1 MSGNAVQEAPVP
13 PGHLGARQRK
23 HDGDQYLAGRAD
35 YVNDVMLPGTVHV
48 ALVRSPHPHARI
60 VGIDTSEAQADPSV
74 VAVLTGEQAATL
86 AGPIPHY
93 MSPSGL
99 GGKHADVHCLA
110 QDKVVYAGQPVVAVV
125 AQTRADAAAAA
136 DLIQVRYDPLPF
148 LLDADHA
155 LRPDAPRLYEDW
167 PDNVLMA
174 GRFADG
180 DFDAAARDADHTV
193 ADEVRMQR
201 STTAPME
208 TRGYIADW
216 DDRTQKLTFHGS
228 CQNPHPL
235 RWMLA
240 NTLGLEERQIRVV
253 VPHVGGAFGLKSHGY
268 PEEALVCVLSRLLD
282 RPVKW
287 IEDRSECMLVG
298 GREQRHRFEI
308 AFDYDGTI
316 RGFRNHIVA
325 NLGAVTAA
333 PGWGMVFLSAVS
345 FPTGYAIENCDVSY
359 QAVVTNKSPWNAS
372 RGFGKE
378 AANLV
383 MERAVELVADRTGLD
398 PVEVRR
404 RNLIPADQLPR
415 ATSGGLNI
423 DSGDFHGLIDKAL
436 DRFDYGLWRRRQDEA
451 RREGRHLGI
460 GVAFELAPEGAD
472 IPGALVG
479 GFDTTTVRMDPS
491 GKVTVLTGVTSPG
504 SGNDTGIAQI
514 VAAELGVP
522 LSDITM
528 VQGDTELCPYGFG
541 NFSSRSTILGGSAA
555 ALAARDIA
563 QKVRQV
569 AGVMLGL
576 DPADLQIV
584 DGMVTDG
591 HGAVIPVSAVAFA
604 VYSLAFAVAAGIEP
618 TLESTRTYKAD
629 NIRHTPDAG
638 GRIQPYPT
646 YASAFH
652 VSLTEVDPETGVVT
666 LLRHV
671 VAHDCGTMI
680 NPMMVE
686 GQVHGAVQMGIGI
699 ALCEELVYD
708 PDGTPAVDGFKSYL
722 MPRAVDMP
730 SIELIHQ
737 VTPSPFTLLGTK
749 GAGETGVGGALAA
762 VTNAVADALRPFGVH
777 VRELPLSPTRLL
789 PAIAE
794 GPVAPMRAEVAG

>member
-1 MSGNAVQEAPVP
+1 MRGISVTEEPLARGY
-13 PGHLGARQRK
+13 LGARHRK
-23 HDGDQYLAGRAD
+23 HDGDQYLTGRAE
-35 YVNDVMLPGTVHV
+35 YVNDIMLPGTVHV

-60 VGIDTSEAQADPSV
+60 TAIDTAEAQAAPAV
-74 VAVLTGEQAATL
+74 LAVLTGEQAGTL
-86 AGPIPHY
+86 ADPIPHY
-93 MSPSGL
+93 MDPSGM

-110 QDKVVYAGQPVVAVV
+110 QEKVVYAGQPVVAVV
-125 AQTRADAAAAA
+125 AQTPADAAAAA
-136 DLIQVRYDPLPF
+136 ALVRVRYDPVPF
-148 LLDADHA
+148 VLDAEQA
-155 LRPDAPRLYEDW
+155 LDADAPRLYDDW
-167 PDNVLMA
+167 SDNVLMA
-174 GRFADG
+174 GQFADG
-180 DFDAAARDADHTV
+180 DFDAAARDADHLV

-216 DDRTQKLTFHGS
+216 DERAQKLTFHGS

-240 NTLGLEERQIRVV
+240 HSLRLEERQIRVV
-253 VPHVGGAFGLKSHGY
+253 LPRVGGAFGLKSHGY
-268 PEEALVCVLSRLLD
+268 PEEVLVCVLSRLLR

-298 GREQRHRFEI
+298 GREQLHRFEI
-308 AFDYDGTI
+308 AFDDDGTI
-316 RGFRNHIVA
+316 RGFRNHILA

-333 PGWGMVFLSAVS
+333 PGWGMVFLSAVT
-345 FPTGYAIENCDVSY
+345 FPTGYAIANCDVTY

-383 MERAVELVADRTGLD
+383 MERAVELVADRTGID
-398 PVEVRR
+398 TVEVRR
-404 RNLIPADQLPR
+404 RNLVPADQLPR
-415 ATSGGLNI
+415 VTSGGLNI

-436 DRFDYGLWRRRQDEA
+436 EQFDYGLWRRRQDEA
-451 RREGRHLGI
+451 RQEGRYLGI

-491 GKVTVLTGVTSPG
+491 GKITVLTGVTSPG

-528 VQGDTELCPYGFG
+528 VQGDTDLCPYGFG

-563 QKVRQV
+563 GKLRQV

-576 DPADLQIV
+576 EPADLQIV
-584 DGMVTDG
+584 DAMVTDG
-591 HGAVIPVSAVAFA
+591 NGAVIPVSAVAFS

-629 NIRHTPDAG
+629 NIRHTPDEM

-652 VSLTEVDPETGVVT
+652 VSLAEVDPETGVVT

-671 VAHDCGTMI
+671 VAHDCGTMV

-699 ALCEELVYD
+699 ALSEELVYD
-708 PDGTPAVDGFKSYL
+708 PDGTPVVDGFKSYL
-722 MPRAVDMP
+722 MPRAIDLP
-730 SIELIHQ
+730 SIELVHQ

-749 GAGETGVGGALAA
+749 GAGETGVGGAQTA
-762 VTNAVADALRPFGVH
+762 VTNAVADALRPFGVEI
-777 VRELPLSPTRLL
+777 RELPLTPTKLL
-789 PAIAE
+789 PAIIR
-794 GPVAPMRAEVAG
+794 GSVARPAAEVTA